1 MALMPSSL
9 SLAADA
15 IADFVHG
22 WFQAQGED
30 VLASVDTPVAA
41 AERAKGANA
50 AHAVNFFF
58 YRVAPSAFHQ
68 GLTAG
73 DPLFLRLFCLVTPFP
88 SKAQNASAEAD
99 ADLRLLGE
107 VIRLFHGQ
115 PVLPPKPDAPGA
127 NDTVYR
133 VQANLLAPNMEEINH
148 IWTTQGTELPY
159 RLSAAY
165 EFALV
170 PLEPLTHRQPGPPVT
185 SALLQVDPSLA
196 NAGSPPASAPRP
208 RPSRLARHPPPTG
221 CRCPPGRRRPPDQPP
236 AGRPRDRHAAP
247 GARRPNRRQGP
258 PVPHLV
264 RCCRHHRRCAGN
276 QRPGGQGRTPR
287 CPRRP
292 PRPPDRQAP
301 DRDAAP
307 HRGGTR
313 RRRRLGA
320 ARGAGRHLARGH
332 LRMSPLHEAEWQRV
346 AALVTLAEASR
357 AGEAL
362 GEAFQQTLATSAEQ
376 VQAAR
381 AAGLWEGLAA
391 ILEPELYQSLVQLDI
406 DLLALALAAEAVPVL
421 APRLQALQPHIGTPW
436 PSLGLIQ
443 ELLLLDQTAE
453 VDLMLARLALP
464 PRCRWAASF

>member
-1 MALMPSSL
+1 MALLPSSL
-9 SLAADA
+9 SIAADA
-15 IADFVHG
+15 IADLVHG
-22 WFQAQGED
+22 WFQAQGLD

-50 AHAVNFFF
+50 SHAVNFFF

-88 SKAQNASAEAD
+88 SKAQNANAEAD

-196 NAGSPPASAPRP
+196 NAATAGFSAEAQAIPLGPVPAADWLPVVLLVDGD
-208 RPSRLARHPPPTG
+208 RLTS
-221 CRCPPGRRRPPDQPP
+221 
-236 AGRPRDRHAAP
+236 
-247 GARRPNRRQGP
+247 RRQ
-258 PVPHLV
+258 V
-264 RCCRHHRRCAGN
+264 
-276 QRPGGQGRTPR
+276 
-287 CPRRP
+287 
-292 PRPPDRQAP
+292 AP
-301 DRDAAP
+301 ATA
-307 HRGGTR
+307 
-313 RRRRLGA
+313 
-320 ARGAGRHLARGH
+320 
-332 LRMSPLHEAEWQRV
+332 
-346 AALVTLAEASR
+346 TL
-357 AGEAL
+357 
-362 GEAFQQTLATSAEQ
+362 
-376 VQAAR
+376 
-381 AAGLWEGLAA
+381 
-391 ILEPELYQSLVQLDI
+391 P
-406 DLLALALAAEAVPVL
+406 LALAGRAGAKARLTLTWLDAAATIVGGAATSVQPVK
-421 APRLQALQPHIGTPW
+421 AARLDTPAAR
-436 PSLGLIQ
+436 
-443 ELLLLDQTAE
+443 LD
-453 VDLMLARLALP
+453 LPLARPPTAALLRIEAAPAADDGSALP
-464 PRCRWAASF
+464 GAPGVTALEVAFA